1 MQSNC
6 CFSDSDI
13 ASLASS
19 YKDLLSADA
28 NANYDEVIE
37 IDLDKVIILIY
48 YCFGIYVFSVF
59 RIKNCSRFKIF
70 VHG

>member
-28 NANYDEVIE
+28 NAKYDEVIE

-48 YCFGIYVFSVF
+48 
-59 RIKNCSRFKIF
+59 
-70 VHG
+70 